1 MILDLDN
8 TKAYHL
14 YMFLDKDE
22 KPLYIGI
29 SKNLNRRIEAQ
40 HFKSLNGNLS
50 QECIDETYSILYH
63 IAFSEE
69 DMKLKERYLINTLNP
84 KYNKKMNKQNRFS
97 FTIDIDWKLYNV
109 DVENLIEV
117 TRNKRN
123 IIKSKLSESIF
134 KESYNTNTAQPNDD
148 IKLLKKLSTF
158 IKNNKLRLEEKREY
172 DEFYNIHFSFT
183 EDELTRE
190 NINCEDICNGFETL
204 KLPLLIRE
212 KSYTDKKGKL
222 RNQMIYKKF
231 FTSVM
236 IFYCEKTKVNFN
248 MDIFFYDLLLKNDFC
263 NIEMVSENILFLIEK
278 EIAKVNDKIKLDYR
292 YLKKEFVNLDIG

>member
-22 KPLYIGI
+22 NPLYIGI
-29 SKNLNRRIEAQ
+29 SKNLTTRIETQ

-84 KYNKKMNKQNRFS
+84 KYNKKMNKKNRFS

-117 TRNKRN
+117 TRKKRN

-134 KESYNTNTAQPNDD
+134 KEYNTYTAQPNDD

-158 IKNNKLRLEEKREY
+158 IKNNKLKLEEKSEY

-204 KLPLLIRE
+204 KLPFLIRE
-212 KSYTDKKGKL
+212 KSCIDKKGKL
-222 RNQMIYKKF
+222 RNQRIYKKF
-231 FTSVM
+231 FTSVG
-236 IFYCEKTKVNFN
+236 IFYFEKTIVNFN
-248 MDIFFYDLLLKNDFC
+248 MDIFLYDLLLKNDFC
-263 NIEMVSENILFLIEK
+263 NIEMISENILFLIEK

-292 YLKKEFVNLDIG
+292 YLKKEFVNLNIG

>member
-22 KPLYIGI
+22 NPLYIGI

-117 TRNKRN
+117 TRKKRN

-158 IKNNKLRLEEKREY
+158 IKNNKLKLEEKREY

-204 KLPLLIRE
+204 KLPFLIRE
-212 KSYTDKKGKL
+212 KSYTDKKEKL
-222 RNQMIYKKF
+222 RNQRIYKKF
-231 FTSVM
+231 FTSVG
-236 IFYCEKTKVNFN
+236 IFYYEKTIVNFN

-263 NIEMVSENILFLIEK
+263 NIEMISENILFLIEK

-292 YLKKEFVNLDIG
+292 YLKKEFVNLNIG